1 MAKRLVI
8 CDLDNTLFFTDYLNS
23 KSYIEAAKQLQIDLP
38 QAIYNETRIT
48 SGTIKQYCPSI
59 DGKTLERLK
68 QIKLEYFQENL
79 KDIIINRSLLK
90 VISEYDYLCLWT
102 SSVKERAVIECRY
115 FNINYSEL
123 LSFDKNLATIKE
135 IEKIISEWS
144 KKYNVQD
151 KKDVLI
157 VDDEADYLDKIKVL
171 GYQTLLVEKL

>member
-1 MAKRLVI
+1 M
-8 CDLDNTLFFTDYLNS
+8 
-23 KSYIEAAKQLQIDLP
+23 
-38 QAIYNETRIT
+38 
-48 SGTIKQYCPSI
+48 
-59 DGKTLERLK
+59 
-68 QIKLEYFQENL
+68 KLEYFQENL

-90 VISEYDYLCLWT
+90 VTSEYDYLCLWT

-151 KKDVLI
+151 KKDVLT
-157 VDDEADYLDKIKVL
+157 VDDEANYLDKIKVL